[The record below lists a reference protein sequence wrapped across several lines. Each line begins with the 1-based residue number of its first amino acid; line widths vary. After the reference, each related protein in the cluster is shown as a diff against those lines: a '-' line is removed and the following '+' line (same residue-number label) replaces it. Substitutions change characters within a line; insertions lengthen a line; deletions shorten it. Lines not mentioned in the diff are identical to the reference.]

1 MTYAAFF
8 LSTGRCGT
16 QWLAKQLAETYADC
30 AVVEHE
36 PLKRDYLPRQ
46 LLATRD
52 SSRWPNAALIQGHV
66 TRVEQELATK
76 SYIECGWPCFGALP
90 HLIEQFKGR
99 VRIVHL
105 TRHPIPTASSMIT
118 HRYYK
123 NPPREDGL
131 DGKALMT
138 PFDPGVAF
146 TAFRDRW
153 ERMDRLEK
161 CLYFWAEV
169 NALGL
174 RLEREQGVPWLR
186 LKSES
191 LFEGD
196 GIELL
201 LDFLELPRREA
212 IYSAR
217 SQSVDK
223 WHHQTD
229 ETLDTN
235 RIAEHPEIMAVA
247 DELGYEAL
255 GVDAQQIRK
264 RYKRDRPG
272 RSPCPCGSGKQYMYC
287 HGRSF

>member
-1 MTYAAFF
+1 MNSATFF
-8 LSTGRCGT
+8 LSAGRCGT
-16 QWLAKQLAETYADC
+16 QWLASQLANTYSDC

-46 LLATRD
+46 LLATGD
-52 SSRWPNAALIQGHV
+52 AGRWPNAALIRKHV
-66 TRVEQELATK
+66 ARIEKELATT
-76 SYIECGWPCFGALP
+76 SYIECGWPCFAALS
-90 HLIEQFKGR
+90 HLAETFKGR

-105 TRHPIPTASSMIT
+105 TRHPIPTASSMVT

-123 NPPREDGL
+123 NPPREDDL
-131 DGKALMT
+131 DEKALLS
-138 PFDPGVAF
+138 PFDAGVAF
-146 TAFRDRW
+146 PTFRDRW
-153 ERMDRLEK
+153 ERMKRLEK

-174 RLEREQGVPWLR
+174 RLERALGAPWLR

-191 LFEGD
+191 LFDGD
-196 GIELL
+196 GLDLL

-217 SQSVDK
+217 GQSVDK

-229 ETLDTN
+229 ETLETKKILN
-235 RIAEHPEIMAVA
+235 HPEVMAVA
-247 DELGYEAL
+247 AELGYDPL
-255 GVDAQQIRK
+255 GVDARQISK

-272 RSPCPCGSGKQYMYC
+272 RSPCPCGSGKFYMDC
-287 HGRSF
+287 HGRFF